1 MKKALITGASSGI
14 GRELARIFDSLGFEL
29 ILVARREDRLQAL
42 ADCLNGTPRII
53 AMDIGNAENAKKLY
67 ELTRNDNVD
76 VLINNAG
83 FGVWGAFT
91 ETDLDREIEM
101 LRLDVE
107 AMHVLFKLFLKDF
120 QAKNSGSILNVASA
134 AAFAPGPY
142 MAGYYACKAYVL
154 RLTQAAAF
162 ELKEK
167 KSNVKVSALCPGPVA
182 TEFNQVAGVNFSVK
196 PLSAKYTAKYAVKQM
211 LKGKTVIIPGNYMK
225 LACAASKIMPSGAA
239 LKVTASIQ
247 KNKMKKAVR
256 K

>member
-29 ILVARREDRLQAL
+29 ILVARREDRLKAL

-154 RLTQAAAF
+154 RLTQAVAH
-162 ELKEK
+162 ELKEEN
-167 KSNVKVSALCPGPVA
+167 SSVTVSALCPGPVS
-182 TEFNQVAGVNFSVK
+182 TEFNKVAGVNFSMR
-196 PLSAKYTAKYAVKQM
+196 PLSSKKVARYAVMNM
-211 LKGKTVIIPGNYMK
+211 LRGKTVIIPGTTVK
-225 LACAASKIMPSGAA
+225 LAAFASKITPSSITCDIVSG
-239 LKVTASIQ
+239 IQ
-247 KNKMKKAVR
+247 KKKMG
-256 K
+256 